1 MTTDDQAL
9 TIIQSA
15 PAPITT
21 LAELGQAAEH
31 AARNLDHLEQHK
43 RKRSPETRRRY
54 RFDLAHFEAFL
65 QSAANTTDTR
75 LALDLLNNLQAWQ
88 GMTPELLMAYQQ
100 AMENEG
106 LATGTIRLRVYTIK
120 AFCRVARKAGLLD
133 ENTYGRIKLVET
145 LRPAEADNLDA
156 NRRAA
161 GLPTRKPQGTNAKKA
176 EWTQLTVSQ
185 VKRLLKACG
194 SDRRG
199 VRDRLLILLS
209 FRHGLRVG
217 EIALL
222 PISSLNL
229 ETGLLTFDRPKS
241 HLKDQRLELSAEALA
256 AARAWLTIR
265 LQETSDLQAP
275 LFNAE
280 RIPGQ
285 QINEGTISHRIARLA
300 LVHLG
305 LRHVSSHD
313 GRHWWIDDAIAN
325 QVDVK
330 TFTEAGGWKSPVVP
344 LQIYASKARVANQG
358 MRGTSLATEEEEEE
372 MIDRQRLGL
381 TS

>member
-1 MTTDDQAL
+1 MTTNPHQSDDQAL
-9 TIIQSA
+9 TIIQAA
-15 PAPITT
+15 PAITT
-21 LAELGQAAEH
+21 LAELGQAATA

-65 QSAANTTDTR
+65 QSAANTTGTR
-75 LALDLLNNLQAWQ
+75 LELDLLNNLQAWQ

-100 AMENEG
+100 AMEEEG

-120 AFCRVARKAGLLD
+120 AFCRVARKAGILD

-161 GLPTRKPQGTNAKKA
+161 GLPTRKPQANAKKA

-185 VKRLLKACG
+185 IKTLLKACG
-194 SDRRG
+194 PDRRG
-199 VRDRLLILLS
+199 VRDRLLILLG

-222 PISSLNL
+222 TVSQINL

-241 HLKDQRLELSAEALA
+241 HLKEQRLELSEETLA

-265 LQETSDLQAP
+265 LQETSDPQAP

-285 QINEGTISHRIARLA
+285 HINEGTISHRIARLA

-344 LQIYASKARVANQG
+344 LQIYASKAKIANQG
-358 MRGTSLATEEEEEE
+358 MRGTSLAVDEKEHDGE
-372 MIDRQRLGL
+372 
-381 TS
+381 

>member
-1 MTTDDQAL
+1 MTPSHHEPADQAL
-9 TIIQSA
+9 TVIQSA
-15 PAPITT
+15 PVITT
-21 LAELGQAAEH
+21 LAELGQAAET
-31 AARNLDHLEQHK
+31 AARGLDHLEQHK
-43 RKRSPETRRRY
+43 RTCSPQTRRRY

-65 QSAANTTDTR
+65 QSAANSTGQR
-75 LALDLLNNLQAWQ
+75 LALNLLNNLQAWQ
-88 GMTPELLMAYQQ
+88 GMTPELLLAYQQ
-100 AMENEG
+100 TMQNEG
-106 LATGTIRLRVYTIK
+106 LATGTIRLRIYTIK
-120 AFCRVARKAGLLD
+120 AFCRAARKAEILD

-145 LRPAEADNLDA
+145 LRPAQADNLDT

-161 GLPTRKPQGTNAKKA
+161 GIPTRKPQGTNAKKA
-176 EWTQLTVSQ
+176 EWTPLTVSQ
-185 VKRLLKACG
+185 VKTLLKACG
-194 SDRRG
+194 QDRRG
-199 VRDRLLILLS
+199 LRDRLLILLS
-209 FRHGLRVG
+209 FRLGLRVG

-222 PISSLNL
+222 TLSSLDL
-229 ETGLLTFDRPKS
+229 ETGILTLDRPKT
-241 HLKDQRLELSAEALA
+241 HLKEQRLELPDELLT

-265 LQETSDLQAP
+265 LQETSDPGAP

-280 RIPGQ
+280 RIPGKP
-285 QINEGTISHRIARLA
+285 INEGTISHRIARLA

-358 MRGTSLATEEEEEE
+358 SL
-372 MIDRQRLGL
+372 D
-381 TS
+381 

>member
-1 MTTDDQAL
+1 MIAHSKDDDDQAL
-9 TIIQSA
+9 ILVRQA
-15 PAPITT
+15 PVITT
-21 LAELGQAAEH
+21 LAELGQAAAY
-31 AARNLDHLEQHK
+31 AARGIDHLEQHK
-43 RKRSPETRRRY
+43 RQCSPQTCRRY

-65 QSAANTTDTR
+65 QSAANTTGTR
-75 LALDLLNNLQAWQ
+75 LALDLYTNLQAWQ
-88 GMTPELLMAYQQ
+88 GMTPELLLAYQQ

-120 AFCRVARKAGLLD
+120 AFCQVAFNAHLLD
-133 ENTYGRIKLVET
+133 ADTYGRIRLVET

-176 EWTQLTVSQ
+176 EWTPLSVTQIKT
-185 VKRLLKACG
+185 LLKACG
-194 SDRRG
+194 PDRRG
-199 VRDRLLILLS
+199 ARDRFLILLS

-222 PISSLNL
+222 RLSSLNL

-241 HLKDQRLELSAEALA
+241 HLKEQRLELSEETLA
-256 AARAWLTIR
+256 AARAWLALR
-265 LQETSDLQAP
+265 LQETSDPGAP
-275 LFNAE
+275 MFNAE
-280 RIPGQ
+280 RKPEQ
-285 QINEGTISHRIARLA
+285 AINEGTISHRIARLA

-344 LQIYASKARVANQG
+344 LQIYASKAKIANQG
-358 MRGTSLATEEEEEE
+358 MRGTSLATDE
-372 MIDRQRLGL
+372 
-381 TS
+381 